1 MPLNS
6 RSAPGVDGLRLVGTL
21 ILLVRSLEQQ
31 LRQAPGADTL
41 AISDLG
47 VLGQIDRGIDCPSH
61 LARSLRLDPARVT
74 HLTDRLVTLGYVTRA
89 SDPADRRRWLL
100 SLTPSGAARLAD
112 GRVQTLAAVDAMLAD
127 LTEEERGA
135 LTLGVSSIRRV
146 LDEGSAD
153 AAERLA
159 S

>member
-1 MPLNS
+1 MLVKNS
-6 RSAPGVDGLRLVGTL
+6 SAAGVDGLRLIGTL

-41 AISDLG
+41 TVSDLG
-47 VLGQIDRGIDCPSH
+47 VLGQIDRGVDCPSH

-74 HLTDRLVTLGYVTRA
+74 HLTDRLVALGYLTRA
-89 SDPADRRRWLL
+89 SDPADRRRWRL
-100 SLTPSGAARLAD
+100 SLTPAGAARLAG
-112 GRVQTLAAVDAMLAD
+112 GRTQTLAAVDALLAD
-127 LTEEERGA
+127 LTEEERSA
-135 LTLGVSSIRRV
+135 LTQGVTGIRRV
-146 LDEGSAD
+146 LDHGSDD

>member
-1 MPLNS
+1 MRPKTS
-6 RSAPGVDGLRLVGTL
+6 AAPGVDGLRLVSTL

-47 VLGQIDRGIDCPSH
+47 MLGQIDRGVDCPSH
-61 LARSLRLDPARVT
+61 LARTLRLDPARVT

-89 SDPADRRRWLL
+89 SDPADRRRWRL

-112 GRVQTLAAVDAMLAD
+112 GRVQTLAAVDALLAG
-127 LTEEERGA
+127 LTEEERSA
-135 LTLGVSSIRRV
+135 LTQGVTGIRRV
-146 LDEGSAD
+146 LDQGSDGSA
-153 AAERLA
+153 ERIA